1 MPAWILAVLKYLPGL
16 GGILEKI
23 GQGSAK
29 AEELRAEAELEEAKA
44 LKKGIYA
51 PRYIKGY
58 VLCALTALVALLM
71 FLMAF
76 FPESISLEWQ
86 HIVDA
91 VRQLTEGI

>member
-1 MPAWILAVLKYLPGL
+1 MPAWILAILKYLPGL
-16 GGILEKI
+16 GGILDSI
-23 GQGSAK
+23 GKGSAK

-58 VLCALTALVALLM
+58 VLCVLTALIALLM

-76 FPESISLEWQ
+76 FPDSIALEWQ